1 MLNSKKIVV
10 LLVVIFLIIGIC
22 TQVRAS
28 NILDLEDI
36 LNSNGIYANQVAANQ
51 IAANE
56 LSGGS
61 TANQILANQIKANQI
76 EANEEAGGSVIQ
88 PNTNRTSNSTTSG
101 NNLPQTGVTEDITVM
116 FFIIVCVIVAIY
128 AYKKIRDYKS

>member
-1 MLNSKKIVV
+1 MLNSKKMVV

-36 LNSNGIYANQVAANQ
+36 LNSNGIYANQVVANQ

-56 LSGGS
+56 LREES
-61 TANQILANQIKANQI
+61 TANQILANQI

-116 FFIIVCVIVAIY
+116 FFIIVCVILAIY
-128 AYKKIRDYKS
+128 AYKKIRDYK

>member
-76 EANEEAGGSVIQ
+76 EA
-88 PNTNRTSNSTTSG
+88 SNSTTSG

-116 FFIIVCVIVAIY
+116 FFIIVCVILAIY
-128 AYKKIRDYKS
+128 AYKKIRDYR

>member
-1 MLNSKKIVV
+1 MLNSKKMVV

-56 LSGGS
+56 LREES
-61 TANQILANQIKANQI
+61 TANQILANQI

-116 FFIIVCVIVAIY
+116 FFIIVCVILAIY
-128 AYKKIRDYKS
+128 AYKKIRDYK

>member
-1 MLNSKKIVV
+1 MLNSKKLVV

-56 LSGGS
+56 LREES
-61 TANQILANQIKANQI
+61 TANQILANQI

-116 FFIIVCVIVAIY
+116 FFIIVCVILAIY
-128 AYKKIRDYKS
+128 AYKKIRDYK